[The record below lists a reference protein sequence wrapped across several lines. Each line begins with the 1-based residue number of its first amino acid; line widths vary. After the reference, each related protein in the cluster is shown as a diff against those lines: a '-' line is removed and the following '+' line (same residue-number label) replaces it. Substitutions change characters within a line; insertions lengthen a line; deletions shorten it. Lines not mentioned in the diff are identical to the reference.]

1 MSAVAYDRS
10 LTRSMNP
17 RQHAAAD
24 RELLTSLTTY
34 VGDEERLLDRARR
47 TASPSELV
55 IASVQLHQRNLQRR
69 LREAA
74 EPRDAFDFVD
84 PESVGERILSATDGT
99 DGTDET
105 HGIHETHETHVSL
118 DRIDRLSLLRSLT
131 DSGSTGGSELPP
143 AVRELGVGG
152 RESGE
157 QHVEQ
162 IRSEVESMT
171 NFHPTRVDALR
182 NATSNIRAPI
192 DDEADSLIDGGIA
205 IETAL
210 RERTSKAVSK
220 ADLLRRA
227 TRYVDGT
234 DGGAWQAAFPEIDRV
249 SFVGVS
255 SVSAPYVDLLHAM
268 LAATDVSVEIHLR
281 PGTEAF
287 LDDRLPELLAIDGPG
302 REVFA

>member
-1 MSAVAYDRS
+1 MS
-10 LTRSMNP
+10 P
-17 RQHAAAD
+17 HQHAAD
-24 RELLTSLTTY
+24 RELLAPLTTY

-55 IASVQLHQRNLQRR
+55 IAPVQLHQRNLQRR
-69 LREAA
+69 LRETA

-84 PESVGERILSATDGT
+84 PESVGERILSSTDRTDGT
-99 DGTDET
+99 LSET
-105 HGIHETHETHVSL
+105 HGIHETHGTHVAL
-118 DRIDRLSLLRSLT
+118 DRIDRLSLLRSLV

-143 AVRELGVGG
+143 AVRELGVDG

-162 IRSEVESMT
+162 VRSEVESMT
-171 NFHPTRVDALR
+171 NFHPARVDALR
-182 NATSNIRAPI
+182 NATSDVRAPI
-192 DDEADSLIDGGIA
+192 DDEADSLVDGGIA

-234 DGGAWQAAFPEIDRV
+234 DGTAWQAAFPEIDRV

-281 PGTEAF
+281 PGTGAF

-302 REVFA
+302 QEVFA